1 MTQMNISMKQKQTHW
16 QRETTEN
23 TPWCLPRGR
32 GKGRKDWEFG
42 NSSCKLLYVGRIN
55 SKVLLSSTGNY
66 IHYPV

>member
-16 QRETTEN
+16 QRETTER

-55 SKVLLSSTGNY
+55 SKVLLFSTGNY
-66 IHYPV
+66 IRYPV